1 MWVGILGDSL
11 LVDCYSLF
19 GSSRVKREKVTREMK
34 WNELDT
40 GLPDRDKVLLHSLV
54 NKTNEDKRIFNNNL
68 KT

>member
-1 MWVGILGDSL
+1 
-11 LVDCYSLF
+11 
-19 GSSRVKREKVTREMK
+19 MK

-54 NKTNEDKRIFNNNL
+54 NKTNEDKRIFSDNF